1 MIDEL
6 LRATVKTLVA
16 RMPELRKHLAPASR
30 LLLIEPVEYKTQ
42 DYFLQQ
48 LERMV
53 THVYNDQLG
62 GDFVDVLAN
71 LISGQLTQ
79 AFRQAWADEDGDGD
93 LPPYLAGALEQMIL
107 DQYDHVDGFFRD
119 IVDARIDETSIAPL
133 LVRAGMW
140 ANQYNAAY
148 QQALELIHK
157 ENGGNLVWRK
167 GNTENGCSTCDAL
180 DGVVMSAREW
190 DELNVHPRGYPN
202 PLLECQGGGPANNC
216 DCTLEPTDSRRSP
229 KAYNTVLN
237 IVGR

>member
-1 MIDEL
+1 MIDL
-6 LRATVKTLVA
+6 PPFTIRAIVA
-16 RMPELRKHLAPASR
+16 RIPEMKKHLSGKSRWMAAQPA
-30 LLLIEPVEYKTQ
+30 EYKSQ

-48 LERMV
+48 VERLV
-53 THVYNDQLG
+53 TTVYNDQLG
-62 GDFVDVLAN
+62 GEFIDIMAN

-119 IVDARIDETSIAPL
+119 IVDARLDETSIAPL

-148 QQALELIHK
+148 QQALELIRK

-216 DCTLEPTDSRRSP
+216 DCTLEPTDKRKSP
-229 KAYNTVLN
+229 KAFETVLN
-237 IVGR
+237 IVSR